1 MELLQHGADPSLRN
15 TEQKTALDVADPLT
29 KPVLTG
35 TDYKKDDLLEAA
47 RRWFG
52 NHGFSSID
60 NDNCFTLKWERGE
73 TAGPAD
79 AAQCELPRERREEV
93 DAVAPGCGLQ
103 QDQDCTAAAHPRC
116 WCSRQGQGWLGAT
129 AQCLQLWPL
138 WGHDMSK
145 ITKMAKK
152 TIMCQRIKLQNYY
165 KQNDNDNRKTTL
177 WISRWQN
184 YWSLMEQM
192 WTQWT
197 CGSSPPCMR
206 LLANRGLRW
215 KKTSQLKISFYEW
228 NNKCMNQNDLEVS
241 YLLSCI
247 DMSKCAISRKR

>member
-52 NHGFSSID
+52 NHRFSNI

-73 TAGPAD
+73 TSCPAD

-152 TIMCQRIKLQNYY
+152 TIMCQSIKIKITTNRMTMTTEKQHNEFPGDRIT
-165 KQNDNDNRKTTL
+165 DHS
-177 WISRWQN
+177 W
-184 YWSLMEQM
+184 
-192 WTQWT
+192 
-197 CGSSPPCMR
+197 
-206 LLANRGLRW
+206 
-215 KKTSQLKISFYEW
+215 
-228 NNKCMNQNDLEVS
+228 
-241 YLLSCI
+241 
-247 DMSKCAISRKR
+247 SKCERNGPVAVHPPAWGC